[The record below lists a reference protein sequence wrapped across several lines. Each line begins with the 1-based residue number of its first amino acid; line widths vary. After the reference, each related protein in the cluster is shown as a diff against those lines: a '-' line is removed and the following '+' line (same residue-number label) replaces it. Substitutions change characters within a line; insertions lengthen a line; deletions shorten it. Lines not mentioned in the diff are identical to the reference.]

1 MGKAQELTSEQAQ
14 DVVKTKRKRNRPDLA
29 DFGNEHAEPGDNS
42 RFLRFALAS
51 WDLPLSTSAIRNR
64 KSSESKNTS
73 CIARKTI
80 GNQVLSVWE
89 IGLALTMKL

>member
-1 MGKAQELTSEQAQ
+1 MSKAQELTNEQAQ
-14 DVVKTKRKRNRPDLA
+14 EAAKTKRKRNRPDLA

-51 WDLPLSTSAIRNR
+51 WDLPPIDISDPKQVEQRIKEYLCT
-64 KSSESKNTS
+64 
-73 CIARKTI
+73 ARKTI